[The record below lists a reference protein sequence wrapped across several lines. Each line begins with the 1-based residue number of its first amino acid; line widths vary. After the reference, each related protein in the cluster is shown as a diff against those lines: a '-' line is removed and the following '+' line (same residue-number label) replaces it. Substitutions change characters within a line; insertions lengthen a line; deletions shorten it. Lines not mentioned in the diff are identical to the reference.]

1 MTPAESLTE
10 AIDNLAQK
18 KHVISKKALKA
29 KYDLEN
35 NMGATVAEKEGSE
48 ELDLDMMVTTKD
60 VKKETKKSSNKKKDK
75 KISGVNL
82 SEDHFDIG
90 VNKKEPQEQ
99 IKETKKETGIDTNI
113 DSKVD
118 ESVINESVQNTRTEM
133 PDPSELERDVKINN
147 LSGQNQSVVVDKKEL
162 LLREFNKN
170 IHLLIAVFQR
180 SKFDEVTWFLSRPGR
195 MLFLN
200 FFIGV
205 IRGTGFILGVLT
217 ILTLLAAMATSSSE
231 AFTFFQQQMNLFS
244 RLMF

>member
-1 MTPAESLTE
+1 MMTPSESLTE
-10 AIDNLAQK
+10 AIENLSQK

-29 KYDLEN
+29 KYELEN
-35 NMGATVAEKEGSE
+35 NMGATVAEKEGEIEVEANINS
-48 ELDLDMMVTTKD
+48 DLDKLNKTESD
-60 VKKETKKSSNKKKDK
+60 KKEPKKGNRKTKKKDNSISQEVNQDPEESIVEK
-75 KISGVNL
+75 KISGESFSDRQS
-82 SEDHFDIG
+82 SES
-90 VNKKEPQEQ
+90 Q
-99 IKETKKETGIDTNI
+99 
-113 DSKVD
+113 D
-118 ESVINESVQNTRTEM
+118 EI
-133 PDPSELERDVKINN
+133 ELERDVKINN
-147 LSGQNQSVVVDKKEL
+147 YSSQSVVVDKKEL

-217 ILTLLAAMATSSSE
+217 ILAILGSMATSSSE
-231 AFTFFQQQMNLFS
+231 TMTFFLQQFNSFS